1 MEDPE
6 RNDAELAVE
15 ATVWGPLEK
24 AGAVQT
30 RDRIRRETARNRGR
44 LPAVEHL
51 LSYKRSNLLGPPNFP
66 SPRMSPFHLLLPR
79 YLDPRRR
86 S

>member
-6 RNDAELAVE
+6 RNGAELAVE
-15 ATVWGPLEK
+15 ATVWGPLKK

-51 LSYKRSNLLGPPNFP
+51 L
-66 SPRMSPFHLLLPR
+66 
-79 YLDPRRR
+79 
-86 S
+86 

>member
-6 RNDAELAVE
+6 QNGAELAVE
-15 ATVWGPLEK
+15 ATVWGPLKK

-51 LSYKRSNLLGPPNFP
+51 L
-66 SPRMSPFHLLLPR
+66 
-79 YLDPRRR
+79 
-86 S
+86 